1 MVIKDKL
8 GEFIYMK
15 RTVLA
20 LTLAASL
27 GLAACSDSA
36 NEVVVTST
44 YGDLTQEDFYKEMK
58 NIAGTQFLEQIMI
71 EKILNDKYDVSE
83 EDVDAE
89 FKEVKERFGDEFEEA
104 LIESGLTEDSLRSN
118 IKFNQLRTKAIEDSI
133 TDEDIQAYYDQAS
146 HELKGRHILVEDEA
160 TANEVIEKLNAGE
173 DFATLAKELS
183 LDTAS
188 GANGGDLD
196 WFTVGEMV
204 TEFNDAAYALELN
217 EISKPVQSQYGY
229 HIIQI
234 TDKRAIEDFGT
245 LEEKKDAIKETIL
258 ASASQSEQYWNTL
271 IKELVQ
277 DADIEVKDKD
287 LSNAFS
293 SYK

>member
-1 MVIKDKL
+1 MAIKDKL
-8 GEFIYMK
+8 GEYIQMK
-15 RTVLA
+15 KTVLA

-36 NEVVVTST
+36 NEVVLTST

-71 EKILNDKYDVSE
+71 EKILNDKYKVSE
-83 EDVDAE
+83 KDVDAE
-89 FKEVKERFGDEFEEA
+89 FEEVKAQFGDNFESA
-104 LIESGLTEDSLRSN
+104 LAESGLTEDSLRSN
-118 IKFNQLRTKAIEDSI
+118 IKFNQLKMQAIADSI

-160 TANEVIEKLNAGE
+160 TANEVIGKLNAGE

-196 WFTVGEMV
+196 WFTVGQMV
-204 TEFNDAAYALELN
+204 TEFNDAAYALEVN
-217 EISKPVQSQYGY
+217 EISKPVKSDYGY

-245 LEEKKDAIKETIL
+245 FEEKKDAIKETL
-258 ASASQSEQYWNTL
+258 VSKAQADVEYWNT
-271 IKELVQ
+271 IVAKLVK
-277 DADIEVKDKD
+277 DAKIEVKDKD

-293 SYK
+293 DFK

>member
-1 MVIKDKL
+1 
-8 GEFIYMK
+8 MK

-20 LTLAASL
+20 LTMAASL
-27 GLAACSDSA
+27 GLAACSDST

-89 FKEVKERFGDEFEEA
+89 FKEVKERFGDEFEAA

-118 IKFNQLRTKAIEDSI
+118 IKFNQLRMKAIEDSI

-160 TANEVIEKLNAGE
+160 TANEIIEKLNAGE

-188 GANGGDLD
+188 GENGGDLD

-293 SYK
+293 NYK

>member
-1 MVIKDKL
+1 MAIKDKL
-8 GEFIYMK
+8 GEYNQMK
-15 RTVLA
+15 KTVLA

-36 NEVVVTST
+36 NEVVLTST

-71 EKILNDKYDVSE
+71 EKILNDKYKVSE
-83 EDVDAE
+83 KDVDAE
-89 FKEVKERFGDEFEEA
+89 FEEVKAQFGDNFESA
-104 LIESGLTEDSLRSN
+104 LAESGLTEDSLRSN
-118 IKFNQLRTKAIEDSI
+118 IKFNQLKMQAIADSI

-196 WFTVGEMV
+196 WFTVGQMV
-204 TEFNDAAYALELN
+204 TEFNDAAYALEVN
-217 EISKPVQSQYGY
+217 EISKPVKSDYGY

-245 LEEKKDAIKETIL
+245 FEEKKDAIKETL
-258 ASASQSEQYWNTL
+258 VSKAQADVEYWNT
-271 IKELVQ
+271 IVAELVK
-277 DADIEVKDKD
+277 DAKIEVKDKD

-293 SYK
+293 TFK

>member
-1 MVIKDKL
+1 
-8 GEFIYMK
+8 MK
-15 RTVLA
+15 KTVLA

-36 NEVVVTST
+36 NEVVLTST

-71 EKILNDKYDVSE
+71 EKILNDKYKVSE
-83 EDVDAE
+83 KDVDAE
-89 FKEVKERFGDEFEEA
+89 FEEVKAQFGDNFESA
-104 LIESGLTEDSLRSN
+104 LAESGLTEDSLRSN
-118 IKFNQLRTKAIEDSI
+118 IKFNQLKMQAIADSI

-196 WFTVGEMV
+196 WFTVGQMV
-204 TEFNDAAYALELN
+204 TEFNDAAYALEVN
-217 EISKPVQSQYGY
+217 EISKPVKSDYGY

-245 LEEKKDAIKETIL
+245 FEEKKDAIKETL
-258 ASASQSEQYWNTL
+258 VSKAQADVEYWNT
-271 IKELVQ
+271 IVAELVK
-277 DADIEVKDKD
+277 DAKIEVKDKD

-293 SYK
+293 TFK

>member
-1 MVIKDKL
+1 
-8 GEFIYMK
+8 MK

>member
-1 MVIKDKL
+1 
-8 GEFIYMK
+8 MK
-15 RTVLA
+15 KTVLA

-36 NEVVVTST
+36 NEVVLTST

-71 EKILNDKYDVSE
+71 EKILNDKYKVSE
-83 EDVDAE
+83 KDVDAE
-89 FKEVKERFGDEFEEA
+89 FEEVKAQFGDNFESA
-104 LIESGLTEDSLRSN
+104 LAESGLTEDSLRSN
-118 IKFNQLRTKAIEDSI
+118 IKFNQLKMQAIADSI

-196 WFTVGEMV
+196 WFTVGQMV
-204 TEFNDAAYALELN
+204 TEFNDAAYALEVN
-217 EISKPVQSQYGY
+217 EISKPVKSDYGY

-245 LEEKKDAIKETIL
+245 FEEKKDAIKETL
-258 ASASQSEQYWNTL
+258 VSKAQPDVEYWNT
-271 IKELVQ
+271 IVAELVK
-277 DADIEVKDKD
+277 DAKIEVKDKD

-293 SYK
+293 TFK

>member
-1 MVIKDKL
+1 
-8 GEFIYMK
+8 MK
-15 RTVLA
+15 KTVLA
-20 LTLAASL
+20 LTLVASL

-36 NEVVVTST
+36 NEVVLTST

-58 NIAGTQFLEQIMI
+58 TIAGTQFLEQIMI
-71 EKILNDKYDVSE
+71 EKILNDKYKVSD

-89 FKEVKERFGDEFEEA
+89 FEEVKAQFGDNFESA
-104 LIESGLTEDSLRSN
+104 LIESGLTEESLRSN
-118 IKFNQLRTKAIEDSI
+118 IKFNQLKMQAIADSI

-146 HELKGRHILVEDEA
+146 YELKGRHILVEDEA

-196 WFTVGEMV
+196 WFTVGQMV
-204 TEFNDAAYALELN
+204 TEFNDAAYALEVN
-217 EISKPVQSQYGY
+217 EISKPVKSDYGY

-245 LEEKKDAIKETIL
+245 FEEKKDAIKETL
-258 ASASQSEQYWNTL
+258 VSKAQADVDYWNT
-271 IKELVQ
+271 IVAELVK
-277 DADIEVKDKD
+277 DAKIEVKDKD

-293 SYK
+293 TFK

>member
-1 MVIKDKL
+1 MAIKDKL

-15 RTVLA
+15 KTVLA

-36 NEVVVTST
+36 DDVVLTST

-58 NIAGTQFLEQIMI
+58 NIAGPQFLEQIMI

-83 EDVDAE
+83 KDVDAE
-89 FKEVKERFGDEFEEA
+89 FKEVKEQFGDRFEAA
-104 LIESGLTEDSLRSN
+104 LTESGLTEDSLRSN
-118 IKFNQLRTKAIEDSI
+118 IKFNQLKMKALEDSI
-133 TDEDIQAYYDQAS
+133 TEEDIKAYYDQAS

-160 TANEVIEKLNAGE
+160 TANEIIEKLNAGE

-183 LDTAS
+183 TDPGSAE
-188 GANGGDLD
+188 NGGDLD

-204 TEFNDAAYALELN
+204 PEFNDAAYALELN
-217 EISKPVQSQYGY
+217 EISKPVKSDFGY

-234 TDKRAIEDFGT
+234 TEKRAIEDFGT
-245 LEEKKDAIKETIL
+245 LEEKKDAIKETLL
-258 ASASQSEQYWNTL
+258 ANAQQDAAYWNSVVSDL
-271 IKELVQ
+271 LK
-277 DADIEVKDKD
+277 DADIDIKDKD